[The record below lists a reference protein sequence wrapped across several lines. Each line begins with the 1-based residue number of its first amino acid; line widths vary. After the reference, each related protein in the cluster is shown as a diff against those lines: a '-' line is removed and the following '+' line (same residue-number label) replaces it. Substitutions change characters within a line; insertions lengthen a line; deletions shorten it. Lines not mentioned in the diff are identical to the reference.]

1 MEKNYIRSYDAN
13 TIIKYLRKVLQELDS
28 DYVDSSI
35 RCAFIMKRY
44 LEYYNLMD
52 EKTAKLVLACFLK
65 DVGTFYLDK
74 SVPRDNHAYAAAS
87 TYAFLRYCSPLGD
100 AARPLLFYK
109 AMWIE
114 DKVDKEDPTYFAYY
128 YGLLI
133 TLINQLIMYNYQEY
147 TLDQMTDLLKND
159 MKAHYNPEQV
169 RKLTRFLKK
178 EPKVLEILN
187 SSSNLFLYETTGFL
201 SKLGYTDDDLLKFI
215 YMTNFSFEFHNNETL
230 AHTITTAV
238 IAKELAKLSRLPEG
252 MVEKIYIAGLVHDI
266 GKLRIP
272 PEILCYPGKLEGEAK
287 EIMAKHVIYTR
298 EILENSFST
307 DVIEIASNHHE
318 RLDGSGY
325 PVGKKAIDLSIGDK
339 ILSVADV
346 TSALYCKRS
355 YKEAFS
361 DDEILDILERCAD
374 EGKLDSRI
382 INHLIDNYDEI
393 MVKAKE
399 NEEMIVNQFNNMKKR
414 FEALIQDEELHSFFD
429 DENDSTDIIDEDTPF

>member
-1 MEKNYIRSYDAN
+1 MDKYIRSYDAN
-13 TIIKYLRKVLQELDS
+13 TIIKYLRKVLQELDN

-52 EKTAKLVLACFLK
+52 EKTSKLVLACFLK
-65 DVGTFYLDK
+65 DIGTFYLDK

-87 TYAFLRYCSPLGD
+87 TYSFLRYCSPLGE

-133 TLINQLIMYNYQEY
+133 TLINQLVMYNYQEY

-178 EPKVLEILN
+178 EPKVLETLN
-187 SSSNLFLYETTGFL
+187 SSSNLFLYETTGFI
-201 SKLGYTDDDLLKFI
+201 SKLGFTDEELLKFI

-230 AHTITTAV
+230 AHTVTTAV
-238 IAKELAKLSRLPEG
+238 IAKELARLSRLPEG
-252 MVEKIYIAGLVHDI
+252 MIEKIYVAGLVHDV
-266 GKLRIP
+266 GKLRIS

-287 EIMAKHVIYTR
+287 AEMEKHVLYTK
-298 EILENSFST
+298 EILQNSFAT

-325 PVGKKAIDLSIGDK
+325 PRGMKAIDLSIGDK

-346 TSALYCKRS
+346 ASALYCKRS
-355 YKEAFS
+355 YKDAFT
-361 DDEILDILERCAD
+361 DDEIIDIMEKCAD
-374 EGKLDSRI
+374 TNKLDSRI
-382 INHLIDNYDEI
+382 INHFIDNYDEI
-393 MVKAKE
+393 MAKARE
-399 NEEMIVNQFNNMKKR
+399 SESLIVNQFNNMKKR
-414 FEALIQDEELHSFFD
+414 FEALVMDEELHSFFD
-429 DENDSTDIIDEDTPF
+429 DENDSTDIIDDEDTPF